1 MEEMGE
7 KVERRV
13 REKKGVLTE
22 KSFSKKRMGH
32 RVQCAH

>member
-7 KVERRV
+7 KVDRLV

-22 KSFSKKRMGH
+22 NPFQKGGWAY